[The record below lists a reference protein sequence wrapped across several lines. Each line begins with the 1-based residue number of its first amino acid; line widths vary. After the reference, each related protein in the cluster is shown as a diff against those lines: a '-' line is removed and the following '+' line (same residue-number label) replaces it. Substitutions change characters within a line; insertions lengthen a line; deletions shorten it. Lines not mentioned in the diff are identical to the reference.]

1 MHVSKEPTK
10 MILDNL
16 FVFLGGPS
24 TAAVLLAIVSFVG
37 FPAAATVM
45 CPKSACIRVQRRR

>member
-1 MHVSKEPTK
+1 

-16 FVFLGGPS
+16 FVMLGGTG
-24 TAAVLLAIVSFVG
+24 TAAVLFGIVAFIG

-45 CPKSACIRVQRRR
+45 CPKSAYVRLQRSR

>member
-1 MHVSKEPTK
+1 

-16 FVFLGGPS
+16 FSILGGTG
-24 TAAVLLAIVSFVG
+24 TAAVLFGIVSFVG

-45 CPKSACIRVQRRR
+45 CPKGAYTRLQRSR